1 MTALLEFSLLF
12 HPLGPSS
19 GHLEPGF
26 WIYVSLSLCARDS
39 VFDDL
44 GTWIL
49 DADHGRLVILEF
61 GSWIFLEG
69 ILGARVILDL
79 GSWIFR
85 FQIPDSGTVL
95 ESGIRMWP
103 RILFCSEVQSSCAE
117 SLRRSRSPPL
127 PPSRARKHL
136 LADFDVCSR
145 KEQW

>member
-49 DADHGRLVILEF
+49 DADHGRLVICACDAVCALCVPGPAGKSRVSRVWTSLLRTCYNATADTRRGEVRSH
-61 GSWIFLEG
+61 GPTRHVH
-69 ILGARVILDL
+69 AR
-79 GSWIFR
+79 
-85 FQIPDSGTVL
+85 
-95 ESGIRMWP
+95 
-103 RILFCSEVQSSCAE
+103 CAM
-117 SLRRSRSPPL
+117 RRVSTP
-127 PPSRARKHL
+127 
-136 LADFDVCSR
+136 
-145 KEQW
+145 

>member
-1 MTALLEFSLLF
+1 MSGSRNRLESLDF
-12 HPLGPSS
+12 HYRNSGSISPLSPLRPNS

-79 GSWIFR
+79 GV
-85 FQIPDSGTVL
+85 G
-95 ESGIRMWP
+95 
-103 RILFCSEVQSSCAE
+103 
-117 SLRRSRSPPL
+117 
-127 PPSRARKHL
+127 
-136 LADFDVCSR
+136 LALDVVIVR
-145 KEQW
+145 

>member
-1 MTALLEFSLLF
+1 MSGSRNQLESLDF
-12 HPLGPSS
+12 HYRTSGILCPLSPLGPSS

-95 ESGIRMWP
+95 ESGIGSGHE
-103 RILFCSEVQSSCAE
+103 FCS
-117 SLRRSRSPPL
+117 R
-127 PPSRARKHL
+127 
-136 LADFDVCSR
+136 
-145 KEQW
+145 

>member
-1 MTALLEFSLLF
+1 MTALLDFSLLF

-79 GSWIFR
+79 GSHAYELFQSDGKELYSPYTRPFIFVSLST
-85 FQIPDSGTVL
+85 FLNFLDFGGGLETPGISQIALQDLEFSG
-95 ESGIRMWP
+95 R
-103 RILFCSEVQSSCAE
+103 
-117 SLRRSRSPPL
+117 
-127 PPSRARKHL
+127 
-136 LADFDVCSR
+136 
-145 KEQW
+145 